1 MQMKTLIK
9 TGSTTIGLTSTFTNQ
24 QEGEIRNSKTPVDL
38 AFKYVKQKLADD
50 GATELTIFPAPGV
63 CLTGF

>member
-50 GATELTIFPAPGV
+50 GAT
-63 CLTGF
+63 